1 MAQYKNGY
9 EVNEMEIA
17 KRLAKGSRPSGT
29 AKKRMTIVEEAVH
42 NAALKLMD
50 EFAKPSPKPS
60 KYMIAKIEKGW
71 GVVEKKYRCR
81 TWNTIFECDYEN
93 EAREF
98 LASL

>member
-1 MAQYKNGY
+1 MAMLKTHAIDIEQMARN
-9 EVNEMEIA
+9 IA
-17 KRLAKGSRPSGT
+17 KPRPSGT

-42 NAALKLMD
+42 NAALKLME

-81 TWNTIFECDYEN
+81 TWKVIHECDYEN
-93 EAREF
+93 EARDF